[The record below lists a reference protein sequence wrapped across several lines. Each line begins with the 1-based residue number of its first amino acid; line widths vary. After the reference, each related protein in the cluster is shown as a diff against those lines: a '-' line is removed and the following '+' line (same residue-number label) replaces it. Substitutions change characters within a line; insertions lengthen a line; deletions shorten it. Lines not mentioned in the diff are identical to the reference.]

1 MEILPKTLGTRP
13 RLAVEVRAEGVV
25 AARAEDAAALLTA
38 VARADLAEGAV
49 APGLKAGNIVNR
61 TAVTAALRKVLDG
74 VAGSGRERLRD
85 VTVIVPDS
93 AVRVLFVDF
102 DQLPSKAVE
111 ALPVVRF
118 RLKKLLPFDADEAMV
133 SYQVMSS
140 EKNSV
145 KLLAVAMPKAVLEE
159 YESVVLAAGY
169 LPGAVLPSTL
179 AALAGL
185 EETAGPVLV
194 VNAGLGIV
202 TTAIV
207 QAGILLLHRSVDMSA
222 GGSALPAVTSVLPV
236 VSREGTVQEWA
247 QQEPLGPGGWDRF
260 DAEAAMQTS
269 MVETSVAREI
279 EISAAA
285 REVAQAV
292 SVAAAYFE
300 DSLQRSPDQ
309 LLVAGTLGA
318 ESLAAMME
326 ENGLEGPR
334 VGEIVEP
341 GMIEPGA
348 VTARVVRA
356 AAPDN
361 GCSGGAGSR
370 VVVCAAFVECEGRG
384 GAGAHGCAEGGDA
397 AVSASTAGER
407 VQNASAAEYGCAGA
421 VAVLE
426 CGVCVEE
433 FQLDGGDDGSG
444 EGAAGRSAGDEHR
457 AADFEGR

>member
-49 APGLKAGNIVNR
+49 APGLKVGNIVDR
-61 TAVTAALRKVLDG
+61 TAVTAALRRVLDG

-102 DQLPSKAVE
+102 DQLPSKAAE

-140 EKNSV
+140 EKDSV

-159 YESVVLAAGY
+159 YESAVLAAGY

-185 EETAGPVLV
+185 DEAEAPVLV
-194 VNAGLGIV
+194 VNAGLATV

-207 QAGILLLHRSVDMSA
+207 QAGMLLLHRSVDMSA
-222 GGSALPAVTSVLPV
+222 GGSGPLAVTSVLPV
-236 VSREGTVQEWA
+236 VSRESTAQEWA

-269 MVETSVAREI
+269 MVETAVTREI
-279 EISAAA
+279 EMRAAA
-285 REVAQAV
+285 REAVQAV

-300 DSLQRSPDQ
+300 DSLQRPPDQ
-309 LLVAGTLGA
+309 LLVAGTLGVG
-318 ESLAAMME
+318 SLAAMME
-326 ENGLEGPR
+326 EIGLEGLR
-334 VGEIVEP
+334 VREMVDA
-341 GMIEPGA
+341 GMIEAGA
-348 VTARVVRA
+348 VTASVPRGWLAGVR
-356 AAPDN
+356 
-361 GCSGGAGSR
+361 GALR
-370 VVVCAAFVECEGRG
+370 
-384 GAGAHGCAEGGDA
+384 
-397 AVSASTAGER
+397 
-407 VQNASAAEYGCAGA
+407 N
-421 VAVLE
+421 
-426 CGVCVEE
+426 
-433 FQLDGGDDGSG
+433 
-444 EGAAGRSAGDEHR
+444 
-457 AADFEGR
+457 

>member
-25 AARAEDAAALLTA
+25 AARAEDATALLTA
-38 VARADLAEGAV
+38 MAKANLAEGAV
-49 APGLKAGNIVNR
+49 APGLKAGNIVDR

-74 VAGSGRERLRD
+74 VAGSGRERMRD
-85 VTVIVPDS
+85 VTVIVPDA

-133 SYQVMSS
+133 SYQVMAT
-140 EKNSV
+140 EKDSV

-185 EETAGPVLV
+185 DEAEVPVLV
-194 VNAGLGIV
+194 VNAGLGTV

-207 QAGILLLHRSVDMSA
+207 QSGMLMLHRSVDMSVSGNA
-222 GGSALPAVTSVLPV
+222 PLTVTSVLPV
-236 VSREGTVQEWA
+236 VSRESTAQEWA

-260 DAEAAMQTS
+260 DAEAAIQTS
-269 MVETSVAREI
+269 MVETAVTRDIEAR
-279 EISAAA
+279 AAA
-285 REVAQAV
+285 RDVAQAV

-300 DSLQRSPDQ
+300 DSLQRPPDQ

-318 ESLAAMME
+318 ELLSAMME
-326 ENGLEGPR
+326 ESGLEGLR
-334 VGEIVEP
+334 VREMVEP

-348 VTARVVRA
+348 MTASVPRGWLAGVR
-356 AAPDN
+356 
-361 GCSGGAGSR
+361 GALR
-370 VVVCAAFVECEGRG
+370 
-384 GAGAHGCAEGGDA
+384 
-397 AVSASTAGER
+397 
-407 VQNASAAEYGCAGA
+407 N
-421 VAVLE
+421 
-426 CGVCVEE
+426 
-433 FQLDGGDDGSG
+433 
-444 EGAAGRSAGDEHR
+444 
-457 AADFEGR
+457 

>member
-38 VARADLAEGAV
+38 VAKADLTEGAV
-49 APGLKAGNIVNR
+49 APGLKVGNIVNK

-133 SYQVMSS
+133 SYQVMSTG
-140 EKNSV
+140 KDSV

-159 YESVVLAAGY
+159 YESAVLAAGY

-185 EETAGPVLV
+185 EEAEAPVLV
-194 VNAGLGIV
+194 VNAGLGTV

-207 QAGILLLHRSVDMSA
+207 QAGMLLLHRSVDMSV
-222 GGSALPAVTSVLPV
+222 GGNAPLAVTTVVPL
-236 VSREGTVQEWA
+236 VSRESTAQEWA

-269 MVETSVAREI
+269 MVETAVTREI
-279 EISAAA
+279 EVRATA

-318 ESLAAMME
+318 ESLTAMME
-326 ENGLEGPR
+326 ENGLEGLR
-334 VGEIVEP
+334 VREMVEA

-348 VTARVVRA
+348 VTASVPRGWLAGVR
-356 AAPDN
+356 
-361 GCSGGAGSR
+361 GALR
-370 VVVCAAFVECEGRG
+370 
-384 GAGAHGCAEGGDA
+384 
-397 AVSASTAGER
+397 
-407 VQNASAAEYGCAGA
+407 N
-421 VAVLE
+421 
-426 CGVCVEE
+426 
-433 FQLDGGDDGSG
+433 
-444 EGAAGRSAGDEHR
+444 
-457 AADFEGR
+457 